1 VIKRIF
7 KILLIVVLVILGLL
21 LGAKWILKEAFG
33 PKYRTV
39 EIELNNDRKLVCEE
53 TYNADL
59 AAVFYDVDFIL
70 KDKNKEDINL
80 GQASFSNENWDKKIK
95 LVESGDWI
103 ILPIDQGAYSKVLM
117 SNDRLKILKDTTFSP
132 LELRYDNVWKAKYD
146 EIPAWVYTGQS
157 KIDSIIENTFY
168 VNYEYRIGLYEP
180 FEFYNQTIEYEMD
193 EWTGEFVTKTI
204 FERIKK

>member
-1 VIKRIF
+1 M
-7 KILLIVVLVILGLL
+7 LIVVLVILGLL